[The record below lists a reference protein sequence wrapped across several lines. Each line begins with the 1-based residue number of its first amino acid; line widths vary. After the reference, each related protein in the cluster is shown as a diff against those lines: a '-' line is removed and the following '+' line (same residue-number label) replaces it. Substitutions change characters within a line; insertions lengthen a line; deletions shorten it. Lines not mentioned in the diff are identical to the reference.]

1 MFESVDFEEFLLQKK
16 SKYFYWTVFGLPL
29 LPELNTEA
37 YEYVLLLHWHV

>member
-16 SKYFYWTVFGLPL
+16 SKYWTVFGLPL